1 MVKAEVN
8 KKISNLDI
16 HSNSLSKTK
25 KQHSSVLLQFK
36 ILKGS

>member
-25 KQHSSVLLQFK
+25 KHSSVLLQFK